1 MISVTLFNVFEALRQ
16 QKHPRFACRP
26 MLPHHASGILG
37 LAIAALCG
45 IGLDVAIAAP
55 PPSSPKNQTSIEII
69 PAPTPLPGTNDE
81 CGLTLT
87 DLEQISLGGNPSL
100 ARAAARIGAARG
112 NWVQVGLLPNP
123 VVGYDGQQLGSGGLA
138 EQQGIVYNQEIV
150 RGGKL
155 RLNRAIAAQ
164 DINRA
169 RFELT
174 AQEQRVLT
182 DVRIGYFQVLVA
194 QRQIELTAEL
204 VQVGKSGFDAANSL
218 FKAEQAGKADVLQA
232 QLETEN
238 AQILSE
244 NAHNRFR
251 SSWSSL
257 AAVIGQPDLAPQK
270 LTGEP
275 TFAPLQ
281 FDFQDVN
288 LRLQAAS
295 PEIAAAS
302 TAITRARFTAER
314 AHVEPKPNVSFQ
326 GLVNAIDNGIG
337 GRPDGAVG
345 VTIPL
350 PVFNRNQ
357 GAIMQAHHEIVV
369 AERALAQLQLDLQN
383 RLASV
388 FERYANARNQVER
401 YQKSIL
407 SIAQQSLDL
416 TRRTYVGGEISF
428 VTYLVAQRTF
438 AQTNLNYL
446 ESVRELRT
454 AEAEIEG
461 LLLSGSLQNR

>member
-1 MISVTLFNVFEALRQ
+1 MPTLSNHPIGISAFVMVTIFTVGFDAV
-16 QKHPRFACRP
+16 
-26 MLPHHASGILG
+26 
-37 LAIAALCG
+37 LA
-45 IGLDVAIAAP
+45 DP
-55 PPSSPKNQTSIEII
+55 PPTSVRNHTSTEIV
-69 PAPTPLPGTNDE
+69 PAPAPLPGTNAE

-87 DLEQISLGGNPSL
+87 DLEQMALGGNPSL
-100 ARAAARIGAARG
+100 ARAVAQIGAARG

-138 EQQGIVYNQEIV
+138 EQHGVVYNQEIV

-164 DINRA
+164 DVNRA

-174 AQEQRVLT
+174 SQELRVLT
-182 DVRIGYFQVLVA
+182 DVRIGYFQVLTA

-204 VQVGKSGFDAANSL
+204 MQVGRSGFDAANSL

-232 QLETEN
+232 QLEIEN

-244 NAHNRFR
+244 NAHNRLR
-251 SSWSSL
+251 SSWNSL
-257 AAVIGQPDLAPQK
+257 TAVIGQPDLAPQK
-270 LTGEP
+270 LTGDP
-275 TFAPLQ
+275 TFSPLQ
-281 FDFQDVN
+281 FDFRDVSI
-288 LRLQAAS
+288 RLQAAS

-302 TAITRARFTAER
+302 TTITRARFAAER
-314 AHVEPKPNVSFQ
+314 ARVEPKPNLNFQ
-326 GLVNAIDNGIG
+326 GLVNVIDNGIG

-383 RLASV
+383 RLAPV

-407 SIAQQSLDL
+407 AIAQQSLDL

-428 VTYLVAQRTF
+428 VTYLIAQRTF

-446 ESVRELRT
+446 ESIRELRT

>member
-1 MISVTLFNVFEALRQ
+1 L
-16 QKHPRFACRP
+16 
-26 MLPHHASGILG
+26 
-37 LAIAALCG
+37 
-45 IGLDVAIAAP
+45 AAP
-55 PPSSPKNQTSIEII
+55 PPASPKNQTTVEIV
-69 PAPTPLPGTNDE
+69 PAPIPLPCANDE

-87 DLEQISLGGNPSL
+87 DLEQIALGGNPSL

-138 EQQGIVYNQEIV
+138 EQQGVVYNQEIV

-169 RFELT
+169 RFDLT

-194 QRQIELTAEL
+194 QRQIDLTAEL
-204 VQVGKSGFDAANSL
+204 VQVGKSGFDAANAL

-232 QLETEN
+232 QLEIEN

-244 NAHNRFR
+244 NARNRYR
-251 SSWSSL
+251 ASWNSL
-257 AAVIGQPDLAPQK
+257 AAVIGQPDLAAQK

-275 TFAPLQ
+275 TFAPLR

-288 LRLQAAS
+288 LRLQTAS

-326 GLVNAIDNGIG
+326 GLVNVIDNGIG

-345 VTIPL
+345 VTVPL

-357 GAIMQAHHEIVV
+357 GAITQAHHEIVV

-383 RLASV
+383 RLAPV
-388 FERYANARNQVER
+388 FERYSNARNQVER

-407 SIAQQSLDL
+407 AIAHQSLDL
-416 TRRTYVGGEISF
+416 TRRTYLGGEISF